1 MLLLQSDYDSSTPKN
16 FILLVEYWC
25 IIINIMMFSFH
36 REFLIFCVLL
46 MMGYKLNRIQE
57 NIEPL
62 LMSEYQIIFLL
73 TNNMFSYVSH
83 RIYKDFCYLDLNKYM
98 KVENTQ
104 NNNRN
109 SLTKRIAQKNTFV
122 QRSRDLIS

>member
-25 IIINIMMFSFH
+25 IIIHIMMFSFH
-36 REFLIFCVLL
+36 REFLIFCILL